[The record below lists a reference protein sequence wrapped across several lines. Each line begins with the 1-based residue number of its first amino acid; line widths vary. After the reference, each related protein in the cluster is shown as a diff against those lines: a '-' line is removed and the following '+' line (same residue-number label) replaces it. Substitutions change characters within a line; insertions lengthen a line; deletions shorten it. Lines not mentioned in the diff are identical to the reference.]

1 MTAPRPGL
9 RLIVNGDDYGL
20 TADISRAVLDAHDVG
35 VVTSTSVVV
44 TTAAFGAAAEALRTR
59 TELGVGLHLALV
71 GGDEPAAPP
80 DRIPSLV
87 DAHGRLL
94 PSWRAFL
101 ASAATGRVDAA
112 HVRIELEAQHDRI
125 RGAGL
130 EPRHLDS
137 HQNVHLWPA
146 AAAVVVALARE
157 WGIASIRT
165 PDSDGR
171 GPRGVGLRLLSR
183 RLRTRLASA
192 GLHTTD
198 AMVGLDGADRYATRV
213 VADLQRLRARADDR
227 GGLVAELALHLSHPG
242 DADLAAYGWGYDY
255 AGALAAVLGPE
266 VRRELGAPGVELVT
280 WTQARQAA

>member
-20 TADISRAVLDAHDVG
+20 TADISRAVLDAHDAG

-87 DAHGRLL
+87 DDHGRLL

-101 ASAATGRVDAA
+101 ARAATGRVDAA

-171 GPRGVGLRLLSR
+171 APRR
-183 RLRTRLASA
+183 RPPAAQPTAPHRLASA